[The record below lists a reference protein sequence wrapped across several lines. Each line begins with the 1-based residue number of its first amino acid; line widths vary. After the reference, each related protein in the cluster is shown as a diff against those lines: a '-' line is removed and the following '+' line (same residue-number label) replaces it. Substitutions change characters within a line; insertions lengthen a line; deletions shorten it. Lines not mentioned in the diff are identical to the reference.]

1 MKFNIFKTR
10 NGKLRNKLVNN
21 FLNKKITEKDVETI
35 MSMVDE
41 YEKANLSTID
51 KLKKDKSTE
60 SKRISG
66 ALKQTID
73 AHSVITKELIGSATK
88 RIMGALLINKKTK
101 KEIICEKIS
110 SIYHTF
116 LYIVIFIIKLD
127 FMKNKDKISV
137 TISKTNN
144 ERLND
149 KSINKSKLIDKL
161 LSDYFKKTDNGLCN

>member
-35 MSMVDE
+35 MFMVDE

-51 KLKKDKSTE
+51 KLKKDKLRE

-73 AHSVITKELIGSATK
+73 AHGPITKELIGSATK
-88 RIMGALLINKKTK
+88 RIYGSLLQDENYNDNFIKIHKRIFLLICIGIASLVGT
-101 KEIICEKIS
+101 IIM
-110 SIYHTF
+110 
-116 LYIVIFIIKLD
+116 L
-127 FMKNKDKISV
+127 
-137 TISKTNN
+137 
-144 ERLND
+144 
-149 KSINKSKLIDKL
+149 
-161 LSDYFKKTDNGLCN
+161 